1 MGASLDQPEV
11 DKDIE
16 LLRCI
21 SEGDR
26 YAFSCF
32 YDNYSRLLFSIA
44 FRILNDQKEAED
56 VLQEVFLQIWD
67 KAGSYKPELGKPS
80 SWAVTLTRN
89 KAIDFIRAGQRRSRL
104 LELAATE
111 LLVRQPGAAAA
122 NESVRGRDGTELI
135 TSAVSELPADQRRAI
150 ELAFFTG
157 LTQHEISETLQEPL
171 GTIKAR
177 IRRGMLK
184 LRGRLEGFV

>member
-1 MGASLDQPEV
+1 MGATLDQSDL

-32 YDNYSRLLFSIA
+32 YDNYSRLLFAIA

-89 KAIDFIRAGQRRSRL
+89 KAIDYIRAGQRRSRL
-104 LELAATE
+104 LELASTE
-111 LLVRQPGAAAA
+111 MLVRQPGAAAA

-177 IRRGMLK
+177 IRRGMMK

>member
-1 MGASLDQPEV
+1 MGATLDQPDL

-32 YDNYSRLLFSIA
+32 YDNYSRLLFAIA

-89 KAIDFIRAGQRRSRL
+89 KAIDYIRAGQRRSRL
-104 LELAATE
+104 VEVASTE

-177 IRRGMLK
+177 IRRGMMK

>member
-1 MGASLDQPEV
+1 MGATLDQSDL

-32 YDNYSRLLFSIA
+32 YDNYSRLLFAIA

-89 KAIDFIRAGQRRSRL
+89 KAIDYIRAGQRRSRL
-104 LELAATE
+104 LELASTE
-111 LLVRQPGAAAA
+111 MLVRQPGAAAA

-171 GTIKAR
+171 GPIKAR
-177 IRRGMLK
+177 IRRGMMK

>member
-1 MGASLDQPEV
+1 MGATLDQPEV
-11 DKDIE
+11 EKDIE
-16 LLRCI
+16 LLRGI

-89 KAIDFIRAGQRRSRL
+89 KAIDYIRAGQRRSRL
-104 LELAATE
+104 LELASTE

-122 NESVRGRDGTELI
+122 NESVRGRDGAELI